1 MAKSKTSATKVQLHP
16 KLATFQKAID
26 SRTNI
31 SQDVFI
37 TPTFQLPCI
46 NTGSTVLNMLA
57 GGSRL
62 PDGSFVCPGWPKGR
76 IIEIFG
82 RESSGK
88 STIALTAMAQAISN
102 GGAMDGCGL
111 YVDLECAVIDNYAM
125 KLGVDFRPPE
135 MGGPGSAKRVQP
147 YTFEQ
152 TEKLVMTAA
161 LNGIDAV
168 VIDSVAGLTSEREA
182 KRDVVSKDEK
192 QGVAEVPRLMSTWMP
207 KLQSVIARTGTLVIF
222 LNQTRDKIGVK
233 GFTEES
239 LKSTT
244 GGNALKFW
252 AAMRLLLAPRRSTK
266 AKRFNPITKENEDVI
281 IAKDINCKMVKNKI
295 DAKQDHSGL
304 ITIRY
309 GVGIDELRTMLNVA
323 QAYNVIKKKSS
334 WLSFEA
340 PECGRE
346 IKGAGIEKF
355 RFNLQ
360 KDSEAVQELIKICTE
375 HIVQGYRILDEEALS
390 QLAEDAITQNE
401 YSEDSSEYLH
411 GEDTSETEYVDEETV
426 AAIVPEVDL
435 QGV

>member
-1 MAKSKTSATKVQLHP
+1 MAKTQVTKVQLHP

-26 SRTNI
+26 NRTNI
-31 SQDVFI
+31 SKDVLVK
-37 TPTFQLPCI
+37 PTFQLPCI

-76 IIEIFG
+76 IVEIFG

-88 STIALTAMAQAISN
+88 STIALTAMAQAIIN
-102 GGAMDGCGL
+102 GGANDGCGL
-111 YVDLECAVIDNYAM
+111 YVDLECAVIDNYAV

-135 MGGPGSAKRVQP
+135 MGGPGNAQRVQP

-161 LNGIDAV
+161 LNGVDIV
-168 VIDSVAGLTSEREA
+168 VVDSVAGLTSEREV

-192 QGVAEVPRLMSTWMP
+192 QGVAEIPRLMSNWMP

-222 LNQTRDKIGVK
+222 LNQTRDKIGAK
-233 GFTEES
+233 GFNEES

-252 AAMRLLLAPRRSTK
+252 AAMRLLLSPRRSTK
-266 AKRFNPITKENEDVI
+266 AKIFNPIIKEHEDVV

-295 DAKQDHSGL
+295 DAKQDHSGQ

-323 QAYNVIKKKSS
+323 EAYGVIKKKSS
-334 WLSFEA
+334 WMSFTA

-346 IKGAGIEKF
+346 IKGAGMEKF
-355 RFNLQ
+355 RASLQ
-360 KDSEAVQELIKICTE
+360 KDPEALQEMIRLCTD
-375 HIVQGYRILDEEALS
+375 HIVQGYRIIDEETLS
-390 QLAEDAITQNE
+390 KLAEDAITQNE

-411 GEDTSETEYVDEETV
+411 GEDTSEIDYIDEET
-426 AAIVPEVDL
+426 AAAMVPEVDL
-435 QGV
+435 KGV